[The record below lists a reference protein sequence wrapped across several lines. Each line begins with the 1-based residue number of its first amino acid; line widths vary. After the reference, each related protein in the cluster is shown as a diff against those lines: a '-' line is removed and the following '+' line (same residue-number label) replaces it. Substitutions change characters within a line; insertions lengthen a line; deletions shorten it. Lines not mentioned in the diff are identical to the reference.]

1 LGTKIE
7 PEISKYEAGVLTR
20 ICDFQRE
27 DSNLHAEQLKTS
39 SVTTTHR
46 KHYNISPLHI
56 AISTQMKAKVLDFNQ
71 VSIRA
76 DENDFIKY

>member
-27 DSNLHAEQLKTS
+27 DSNLLAEQLKTS

-46 KHYNISPLHI
+46 KHYISPLHI
-56 AISTQMKAKVLDFNQ
+56 AIYTEMQAKVLDFNQ